1 MSLILGE
8 SMIKVRSSCL
18 YFSAVLFLLVSLLS
32 PAQPFSKNYDLS
44 IPKTEQSAIIDGELN
59 DHVWN
64 NALNISLNIVN
75 NPWDNLPSP
84 VKTKAKIIENGKFI
98 YISFIA
104 SDPEP
109 NKIHGFLGDRDSTWN
124 EDLVGIKLDT
134 FNNKQLNYNFFVN
147 PFGVQNDSISNELTG
162 DENQLWDANWQS
174 FGKKT
179 PTGYQVEIAI
189 PYNILNFDDK
199 DKEKT
204 WGIEFVRF
212 YPRDERLRISHV
224 KFNKDNNCWLCQ
236 IPEIKGFEN
245 LKQSKNI
252 TITPSLVVSNNQ
264 QRDPFTEDKRWS
276 EHNDID
282 PGIDIRWAPTANT
295 LLNTTINPDFSTVES
310 DSGQL
315 SVNNATSLFFDEKRI
330 FFLENSDYF
339 SSNYN
344 LVYTRNIADPD
355 YGAKLTSRTD
365 KYSYGVF
372 ITNDQQTNFIVPG
385 NISDNIAVLNTESHS
400 AALNYRYHYN
410 EQLTLG
416 LVSTLRTADNYH
428 NVLGGA
434 DLKYKF
440 NDSHTLNTQ
449 FLYSDTK
456 YPNELFE
463 NFCLGNS
470 CKTVSNQCTFGNCQF
485 TEQVNRTNIEDNFGD
500 TAYKIDY
507 QYNNEFWDVNLTH
520 QKIDNGFRADLGF
533 ISQVDIQKNEI
544 SVSRLFHGNKGDF
557 WSETSYFGTWHN
569 TKNENDEFIDRTF
582 DIGIELLGP
591 KLSLININIIQ
602 AKKTGLRHDD
612 SILKLAS
619 NTSLFDEQVIKLYAE
634 FKPINR
640 VFIGA
645 GFDFG
650 DQIDYNNNRLGSFN
664 ELYLEL
670 TANLTDHLSLEFIH
684 TFSELKAN
692 PVSTTVNDNV
702 FTAHL
707 TNFRISYQFD
717 VESFIKL
724 SLTYIDIEYNLDN
737 NPLFEASNINKDL
750 TTQLIYSYELNPQ
763 TVFFLGYSDNSFQ
776 DDGLNE
782 VYRTEKI
789 FFTKISYAW
798 SI

>member
-1 MSLILGE
+1 
-8 SMIKVRSSCL
+8 MIKIRSSCV
-18 YFSAVLFLLVSLLS
+18 YFTAVLFLLVSLTS
-32 PAQPFSKNYDLS
+32 SAQQLNKNKLT
-44 IPKTEQSAIIDGELN
+44 IPKTNQSAVIDGELT
-59 DHVWN
+59 DSVWD

-75 NPWDNLPSP
+75 SPWDNLPSP
-84 VKTKAKIIENGKFI
+84 VKTEAKIIENGEYI

-104 SDPEP
+104 SDPDP
-109 NKIHGFLGDRDSTWN
+109 TKIHGFLGDRDSTWN

-162 DENQLWDANWQS
+162 DENQLWDADWQS

-179 PTGYQVEIAI
+179 STGYQVEIAI
-189 PYNILNFDDK
+189 PYDILNFDGDNK
-199 DKEKT
+199 QKT

-212 YPRDERLRISHV
+212 YPRDERLRISHIE
-224 KFNKDNNCWLCQ
+224 FNKDNNCWLCQ
-236 IPEIKGFEN
+236 ISEIKGFEN
-245 LKQSKNI
+245 LNKSKNI
-252 TITPSLVVSNNQ
+252 TLTPSVVASNNQ
-264 QRDPFTEDKRWS
+264 QRDPFSSDKRWS
-276 EHNDID
+276 KNNDIE

-315 SVNNATSLFFDEKRI
+315 SVNNATSLYFDEKRT

-385 NISDNIAVLNTESHS
+385 NISDDVAILNTESHS

-410 EQLTLG
+410 KNLTLG
-416 LVSTLRTADNYH
+416 LVSTLRVADNYH
-428 NVLGGA
+428 NALGGVDA
-434 DLKYKF
+434 KYRL
-440 NDSHTLNTQ
+440 NDSHTLNAQ
-449 FLYSDTK
+449 LLFSDTK
-456 YPNELFE
+456 YPTTLFE
-463 NFCLGNS
+463 NFCLKDS
-470 CKTVSNQCTFGNCQF
+470 CETISRQCVFGNCRY
-485 TEQVNRTNIEDNFGD
+485 TEQVNRTNLEDNFSD

-507 QYNNEFWDVNLTH
+507 QYNNEFWNVNVKH
-520 QKIDNGFRADLGF
+520 EKIDSLFRADLGF
-533 ISQVDIQKNEI
+533 ISQVDFKKNEVG
-544 SVSRLFHGNKGDF
+544 VSRLFYGNKGDF
-557 WSETSYFGTWHN
+557 WSETSYSGTWFN
-569 TKNENDEFIDRTF
+569 TKNENGEFIERSVDL
-582 DIGIELLGP
+582 GMELLGP

-602 AKKTGLRHDD
+602 AEKTGLRHDD
-612 SILKLAS
+612 SILNLAN
-619 NTSLFDEQVIKLYAE
+619 NTTLFDEQVIKLYAE

-640 VFIGA
+640 LFAGV

-664 ELYLEL
+664 ELYVEL
-670 TANLTDHLSLEFIH
+670 TANPTDHLSFELIH
-684 TFSELKAN
+684 TLSKLKAD
-692 PVSTTVNDNV
+692 PVSTSVSDNV
-702 FTAHL
+702 FTANL
-707 TNFRISYQFD
+707 TNLRISYQFD

-724 SLTYIDIEYNLDN
+724 SVTYVDVEYNIDN
-737 NPLFEASNINKDL
+737 NPIFQPSNINKEL
-750 TTQLIYSYELNPQ
+750 TTQLIYSYELSPQ

-776 DDGLNE
+776 DDDLSKI
-782 VYRTEKI
+782 YRTEKT

-798 SI
+798 SL